1 MQLNEYQKQANTF
14 AIKNDDAQI
23 DTTIMALGIAGE
35 AGEVVDKWKK
45 ILAYR
50 SGKVTDEDRAEL
62 AKEIGD
68 TLWYLAIFAKR
79 LGLSLDG
86 IAQQNITKLAD
97 RKERDAIRGAGDN
110 R

>member
-1 MQLNEYQKQANTF
+1 MQLNEYQRQANTF
-14 AIKNDDAQI
+14 AIKNDDSQI

-45 ILAYR
+45 ILAYHN
-50 SGKVTDEDRAEL
+50 GKVTDEDKAEL

-68 TLWYLAIFAKR
+68 TLWYLATFAER
-79 LGLSLDG
+79 LELPLDE

-97 RKERDAIRGAGDN
+97 RKQRNVVRGTGDN